1 MAQDD
6 DRDFPEVPDRP
17 SPVTLYPWLL
27 IAWGAASH
35 TVHGSFRPQW
45 AAAAG
50 LCAFAVLYM
59 AALWVRWRTSRPGL
73 AYPLLAALG
82 AVTVAL
88 VIGFGQDMSSL
99 FPLLSIV
106 CGAVLPWVIPFKS
119 GHGPPLPILTVFAAA
134 AVSLLIAI
142 GQGASASDIWSS
154 WYGTALSGL
163 VVAIIYRFIEAVA
176 ELRRTREELARS
188 AVDAERLRFARD
200 MHDLLGHTLSVIVV
214 KAQVARKLAGR
225 DPAQAQQQA
234 ADIEEIGRAALGEV
248 RQAVAGYR
256 GRGLA
261 RELEAARA
269 ALADAGI
276 STEVRQD
283 GPPVP
288 AGADA
293 LLGWVVREGVTNV
306 IRHSGG
312 HRCEMDVRN
321 AGGTVTVTV
330 RDDGG
335 GMPAGSSPSSSVPL
349 PPSPSSGGH
358 GLDGLRERLAADGGT
373 LEAGPCP
380 DGGFRLTAS
389 VPVPVDVPA
398 SVPLPAP
405 APAAAPATAPAPA
418 SAPHGARP

>member
-1 MAQDD
+1 MAQGD
-6 DRDFPEVPDRP
+6 DRAFPEVPDRP
-17 SPVTLYPWLL
+17 APVTLYPWLL
-27 IAWGAASH
+27 VAWGVTRRTAAGQFH
-35 TVHGSFRPQW
+35 PDW
-45 AAAAG
+45 LAAAG
-50 LCAFAVLYM
+50 LAVFAVLYM
-59 AALWVRWRTSRPGL
+59 AALWIRWRAGRPRT
-73 AYPLLAALG
+73 AYLLLAILA
-82 AVTVAL
+82 AITVAL
-88 VIGFGQDMSSL
+88 TISFGQDMTVL

-106 CGAVLPWVIPFKS
+106 CGAVLPWVMPLKS
-119 GHGPPLPILTVFAAA
+119 GNGPPLPIIAVFSAA
-134 AVSLLIAI
+134 AVSLAIAI
-142 GQGASASDIWSS
+142 AQHASTGDIWAA

-163 VVAIIYRFIEAVA
+163 IVAIIYRFMEAVG

-188 AVDAERLRFARD
+188 AVDAERLRFSRD

-225 DPAQAQQQA
+225 DPEQAQQQA

-261 RELEAARA
+261 RELEAGRT

-276 STEVRQD
+276 AVEVRQD

-293 LLGWVVREGVTNV
+293 LLGWAVREGVTNV
-306 IRHSGG
+306 IRHSGA
-312 HRCEMDVRN
+312 HRCEIDARN
-321 AGGTVTVTV
+321 DGGTLTVTI

-335 GMPAGSSPSSSVPL
+335 GISAGSSAGLSAVPA
-349 PPSPSSGGH
+349 GGH

-380 DGGFRLTAS
+380 DGGFLLTAT
-389 VPVPVDVPA
+389 VPA
-398 SVPLPAP
+398 PGAVRASD
-405 APAAAPATAPAPA
+405 PA
-418 SAPHGARP
+418 SASAAASASRGACQ

>member
-1 MAQDD
+1 MAQGD

-17 SPVTLYPWLL
+17 SVVTLYPWLL

-35 TVHGSFRPQW
+35 TIHGAFHPRW
-45 AAAAG
+45 LAAAG
-50 LCAFAVLYM
+50 LIAFAVLYM
-59 AALWVRWRTSRPGL
+59 AALWVRWRTSGPRV
-73 AYPLLAALG
+73 AYLLLGALG
-82 AVTVAL
+82 AVTLSL
-88 VIGFGQDMSSL
+88 VIGFGQDMSAL

-106 CGAVLPWVIPFKS
+106 CGAVLPWVVPFNS
-119 GHGPPLPILTVFAAA
+119 GHGPPLPILTVFGVA
-134 AVSLLIAI
+134 AVSLAIAI
-142 GQGASASDIWSS
+142 AQHASAGDIWSS
-154 WYGTALSGL
+154 WYGAALSGL

-176 ELRRTREELARS
+176 QLRRTREELARS

-234 ADIEEIGRAALGEV
+234 ADIEEISRAALGEV

-276 STEVRQD
+276 TTEVRQD
-283 GPPVP
+283 GPPIP
-288 AGADA
+288 PGADA

-312 HRCEMDVRN
+312 RRCEIDVRDC
-321 AGGTVTVTV
+321 GGSVTVTI
-330 RDDGG
+330 RDDG
-335 GMPAGSSPSSSVPL
+335 PSSSASAAL
-349 PPSPSSGGH
+349 TAGGH

-373 LEAGPCP
+373 LAAGPCP
-380 DGGFRLTAS
+380 GGGFRLTAT
-389 VPVPVDVPA
+389 VPVPV
-398 SVPLPAP
+398 SVS
-405 APAAAPATAPAPA
+405 ATTRAPA
-418 SAPHGARP
+418 SAQVQAPASPVQAPASDGACP